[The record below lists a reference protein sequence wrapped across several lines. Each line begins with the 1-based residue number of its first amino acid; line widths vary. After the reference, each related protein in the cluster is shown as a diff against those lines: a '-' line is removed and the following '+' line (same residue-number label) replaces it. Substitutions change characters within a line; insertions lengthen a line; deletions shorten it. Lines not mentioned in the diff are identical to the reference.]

1 MVKVVIIKLTTLTTL
16 ITLTILTILTI
27 LTPITTPAPLS
38 LPRQSIMK
46 KIDWYILK
54 KFLTTFFFAI
64 FLFAIIAV
72 VVDISEKTDDFVKSG
87 LGVKKII
94 TNYYF
99 GFIPHIIALLF
110 PLFVFIAVIF
120 FTSKMAGKSEI
131 IAILASGT
139 TYMRWLR
146 PYFIGGIFLSAVLW
160 FANHYVVPR
169 ANQIRGTFEA
179 KYIDGNSTYNS
190 LLATNNNIYLRVD
203 SFTYAGI
210 NNYDTM
216 TKRGGPVCLYRVKGN
231 EVVENI
237 RADAIIWDTAVK
249 KWKLESL
256 LERNVFPAK
265 EKVMIE
271 PSRVMNFNFKP
282 YDLSRDKYTKDKL
295 TSPELDRFIKLEELR
310 GSEGLNELK
319 IERYRRDATCI
330 TVLLLTL
337 IGAIIAGR
345 KVRGGSGVHL
355 AVGFMMAAL
364 FIITDR
370 FSTIFSTKGNLP
382 PLIAA
387 WIPNLIFVFVV
398 IYLYRKAPK

>member
-1 MVKVVIIKLTTLTTL
+1 
-16 ITLTILTILTI
+16 
-27 LTPITTPAPLS
+27 
-38 LPRQSIMK
+38 MK

-64 FLFAIIAV
+64 FLFAIISV
-72 VVDISEKTDDFVKSG
+72 VVDVSEKTDDFVKSQLSFG
-87 LGVKKII
+87 QII
-94 TNYYF
+94 TKYYF

-139 TYMRWLR
+139 SYQRWLR
-146 PYFIGGIFLSAVLW
+146 PYWVGGTILMVILW
-160 FANHYVVPR
+160 FANHNIVPR
-169 ANQIRGTFEA
+169 ANQIRGSFEA
-179 KYIDGNSTYNS
+179 KYIDGNNSYNNLIAS
-190 LLATNNNIYLRVD
+190 SSNIYLRVD

-210 NNYDTM
+210 YSYDTL
-216 TKRGGPVCLYRVKGN
+216 TKRGGPLFLYTVKDDK
-231 EVVENI
+231 VVENT
-237 RADAIIWDTAVK
+237 RADVIFWDTATK
-249 KWKLESL
+249 KWNIQSL
-256 LERNVFPAK
+256 VNRKMSPLK
-265 EKVMIE
+265 EDVVME
-271 PSRVMNFNFKP
+271 GTRVMNFNFKP

-295 TSPELDRFIKLEELR
+295 TSPELERFIKLEELR

-319 IERYRRDATCI
+319 VERYRRDATCV

-337 IGAIIAGR
+337 IGGIVAGR

-355 AVGFMMAAL
+355 AVGFAIAAL

-382 PLIAA
+382 PIIAA
-387 WIPNLIFVFVV
+387 WIPNFIFVFVV

>member
-1 MVKVVIIKLTTLTTL
+1 
-16 ITLTILTILTI
+16 
-27 LTPITTPAPLS
+27 
-38 LPRQSIMK
+38 MK
-46 KIDWYILK
+46 KLDWYILK

-72 VVDISEKTDDFVKSG
+72 VVDVSEKTDDFVRSQLG
-87 LGVKKII
+87 LRKII

-120 FTSKMAGKSEI
+120 FTSKMANKSEI

-139 TYMRWLR
+139 SYPRWLR
-146 PYFIGGIFLSAVLW
+146 PYWIGGIILAVMLW
-160 FANHYVVPR
+160 FANQYVVPR
-169 ANQIRGTFEA
+169 ANQVRGNFEA
-179 KYIDGNSTYNS
+179 KYIDGNNSYNTLIAPPS
-190 LLATNNNIYLRVD
+190 NIYLRVD
-203 SFTYAGI
+203 SFTFAGI
-210 NNYDTM
+210 YSYDTAL
-216 TKRGGPVCLYRVKGN
+216 KRGGPIFLYKVKGN
-231 EVVENI
+231 EVIQNE
-237 RADAIIWDTAVK
+237 RADVILWDTAVK

-256 LERNVFPAK
+256 VDRKLRSLK
-265 EKVMIE
+265 EDVVMDQ
-271 PSRVMNFNFKP
+271 SRVMNFNFKP

-295 TSPELDRFIKLEELR
+295 TSPELDRHIRLEEMR

-319 IERYRRDATCI
+319 VERYRRDATCV

-337 IGAIIAGR
+337 IGAIVAGR

-355 AVGFMMAAL
+355 AVGFVVAAM

-398 IYLYRKAPK
+398 VYLYRKAPK

>member
-1 MVKVVIIKLTTLTTL
+1 
-16 ITLTILTILTI
+16 
-27 LTPITTPAPLS
+27 
-38 LPRQSIMK
+38 MK

-64 FLFAIIAV
+64 FLFAIISV
-72 VVDISEKTDDFVKSG
+72 VVDVSEKTDDFVKSQLSFG
-87 LGVKKII
+87 QIVTK
-94 TNYYF
+94 YYF

-139 TYMRWLR
+139 SYQRWLR
-146 PYFIGGIFLSAVLW
+146 PYWVGGSILMVILW
-160 FANHYVVPR
+160 FANHNVVPR
-169 ANQIRGTFEA
+169 ANQIRGSFEA
-179 KYIDGNSTYNS
+179 KYIDGNNSYNNLVAS
-190 LLATNNNIYLRVD
+190 SSNIYLRVD

-210 NNYDTM
+210 YSYDTL
-216 TKRGGPVCLYRVKGN
+216 TKRGGPLFLYTVKGDK
-231 EVVENI
+231 VVENT
-237 RADAIIWDTAVK
+237 RADVIFWDTATK
-249 KWKLESL
+249 KWNIQSLVNRKLDPL
-256 LERNVFPAK
+256 K
-265 EKVMIE
+265 EDVVME
-271 PSRVMNFNFKP
+271 GTRVMNFNFKP

-295 TSPELDRFIKLEELR
+295 TSPELERFIKLEELR

-319 IERYRRDATCI
+319 VERYRRDATCV

-337 IGAIIAGR
+337 IGGIVAGR

-355 AVGFMMAAL
+355 AVGFAIAAL

-382 PLIAA
+382 PVIAA